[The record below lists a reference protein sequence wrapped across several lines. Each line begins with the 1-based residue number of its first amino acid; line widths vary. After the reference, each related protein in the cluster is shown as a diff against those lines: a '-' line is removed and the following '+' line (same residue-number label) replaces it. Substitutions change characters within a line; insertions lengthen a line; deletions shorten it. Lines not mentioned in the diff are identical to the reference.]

1 MSVLFVTYDLSK
13 PRQEYSELYKT
24 MKSFSPIHLS
34 ESLFAIKTDK
44 SIDVIYGRLRKYI
57 YKHDY
62 LLVMNMEKP
71 FTGKSSRRYRT

>member
-1 MSVLFVTYDLSK
+1 MSILFITYDLNK

-24 MKSFSPIHLS
+24 MKSFSPVHLS

-44 SIDVIYGRLRKYI
+44 SIDVVYGKLRKFI

-62 LLVMNMEKP
+62 LLVMNTEKP
-71 FTGKSSRRYRT
+71 FTGKMNRRLRT